1 MAVETDAEYPVAS
14 TAVKRNVVTLAG
26 FVARRGSPPRPVAGL
41 EVALFYRS

>member
-14 TAVKRNVVTLAG
+14 TAVKRNVVTLARG
-26 FVARRGSPPRPVAGL
+26 IARQGAAPHPVTGL